1 MELLEKLPGENARTY
16 AVRVLLDN
24 IIRLELA
31 PGSAVSENELSVRM
45 NLSRTPVREALIELS
60 KLGLVEI
67 LPKKGSYITKIDY
80 DLIEESRFMRL
91 TLEVAVLKLVCE
103 AGLSAPY
110 RRRMEENIRLYR
122 QNINGGSYS
131 LLMELDNEFH
141 RLIFEAAGKLR
152 TYDVIHKQ
160 MIHFDRL
167 RALSLQ
173 TSLNSKTLNDHENI
187 LYALE
192 KGDAELGEL
201 VMTQHLARHR
211 VERGE
216 LCERYPD
223 YFIESTSDSGRPGA
237 PGAGRTKEGE
247 EQ

>member
-1 MELLEKLPGENARTY
+1 MELLERLPGENARTY

-24 IIRLELA
+24 IIRLKLA
-31 PGSAVSENELSVRM
+31 PGSAVSENELSVWM

-80 DLIEESRFMRL
+80 DLVEESRFMRL

-103 AGLSAPY
+103 SGLPPAY
-110 RRRMEENIRLYR
+110 EQRLKDNILRYK
-122 QNINGGSYS
+122 QAMNGDYYAV
-131 LLMELDNEFH
+131 LMELDNEFH

-152 TYDVIHKQ
+152 TYDVVHQQ

-173 TSLNSKTLNDHENI
+173 TSLSGKTLNDHENI
-187 LYALE
+187 LYAIE
-192 KGDAELGEL
+192 KGDAELAEL

-211 VERGE
+211 VEREE
-216 LCERYPD
+216 LQKRYPD
-223 YFIESTSDSGRPGA
+223 YFV
-237 PGAGRTKEGE
+237 
-247 EQ
+247 Q

>member
-1 MELLEKLPGENARTY
+1 MELLERLPEENARTY

-31 PGSAVSENELSVRM
+31 PGSAVSENELSVWM

-80 DLIEESRFMRL
+80 DLVEESRFMRL

-103 AGLSAPY
+103 SGLPPAY
-110 RRRMEENIRLYR
+110 EQRLKDNILRYK
-122 QNINGGSYS
+122 QAMNGDHYAV
-131 LLMELDNEFH
+131 LMELDNEFH
-141 RLIFEAAGKLR
+141 RLIFEAANKLR
-152 TYDVIHKQ
+152 TYEVVHKQ

-187 LYALE
+187 LYAIE
-192 KGDAELGEL
+192 KGDAELAEL

-211 VERGE
+211 VEREE
-216 LCERYPD
+216 LHERYPD
-223 YFIESTSDSGRPGA
+223 YFV
-237 PGAGRTKEGE
+237 
-247 EQ
+247 Q

>member
-1 MELLEKLPGENARTY
+1 MELLERLPGENARTY

-24 IIRLELA
+24 IIRLKLA
-31 PGSAVSENELSVRM
+31 PGSAVSENELSVWM

-80 DLIEESRFMRL
+80 DLVEESRFMRL
-91 TLEVAVLKLVCE
+91 TLEVAVLKLVCKS
-103 AGLSAPY
+103 GLPPAY
-110 RRRMEENIRLYR
+110 EQRLKDNILRYK
-122 QNINGGSYS
+122 QAMNGDHYAV
-131 LLMELDNEFH
+131 LMELDNEFH

-152 TYDVIHKQ
+152 TYDVVHQQ

-173 TSLNSKTLNDHENI
+173 TSLSGKTLNDHENI
-187 LYALE
+187 LYAIE
-192 KGDAELGEL
+192 KGDAELAEL

-211 VERGE
+211 VEREE
-216 LCERYPD
+216 LQKRYPD
-223 YFIESTSDSGRPGA
+223 YFV
-237 PGAGRTKEGE
+237 
-247 EQ
+247 Q

>member
-31 PGSAVSENELSVRM
+31 PGSAVSENELSVWM
-45 NLSRTPVREALIELS
+45 KLSRTPVREALIELS

-103 AGLSAPY
+103 SGLTAACEQ
-110 RRRMEENIRLYR
+110 RLQDNILHYK
-122 QNINGGSYS
+122 QAMNGDHYAV
-131 LLMELDNEFH
+131 LMELDNEFH
-141 RLIFEAAGKLR
+141 RLIFEAANKLR
-152 TYDVIHKQ
+152 TYEVVHKQ

-187 LYALE
+187 LYAIE
-192 KGDAELGEL
+192 KGDAELAEM

-211 VERGE
+211 VEREE
-216 LCERYPD
+216 LHERYPD
-223 YFIESTSDSGRPGA
+223 YFV
-237 PGAGRTKEGE
+237 
-247 EQ
+247 Q

>member
-31 PGSAVSENELSVRM
+31 PGSAVSENELSVWM

-103 AGLSAPY
+103 SGLTPVY
-110 RRRMEENIRLYR
+110 EQRLKDNILRYK
-122 QNINGGSYS
+122 QAMNGDHYAV
-131 LLMELDNEFH
+131 LMELDNEFH
-141 RLIFEAAGKLR
+141 RLIFEAANKLR
-152 TYDVIHKQ
+152 TYEVIHKQ

-187 LYALE
+187 LYAIE
-192 KGDAELGEL
+192 KGDAELAEL

-211 VERGE
+211 VEREE
-216 LCERYPD
+216 LHERYPD
-223 YFIESTSDSGRPGA
+223 YFV
-237 PGAGRTKEGE
+237 
-247 EQ
+247 Q

>member
-31 PGSAVSENELSVRM
+31 PGSAVSENELSVWM

-91 TLEVAVLKLVCE
+91 TMEVAVLKLVCE

-110 RRRMEENIRLYR
+110 RRRMEENVRLYR
-122 QNINGGSYS
+122 QNMNEGSYS

-152 TYDVIHKQ
+152 TYDVIRRQ

-173 TSLNSKTLNDHENI
+173 TALNSKTLNDHENI

-192 KGDAELGEL
+192 KGDAELAEL

-211 VERGE
+211 VEREE

-223 YFIESTSDSGRPGA
+223 YFTEKAPDSGSASASGKRS
-237 PGAGRTKEGE
+237 TKELE